1 MSFNGDNDSDSVGA
15 VRDDDSVHYSDGDNN
30 ILNGHRR
37 RSASVDVVRR
47 PVFGEEGER
56 GGGESQGQ
64 E

>member
-1 MSFNGDNDSDSVGA
+1 MSSNGDNDSDSVGA

-37 RSASVDVVRR
+37 RSASLDIVRR
-47 PVFGEEGER
+47 PIFEEEGER
-56 GGGESQGQ
+56 DGGESQEQ